1 MRICDIIK
9 PNIPCRLEHPI
20 VGEVYWGIKDGC
32 WGLYFAKGYD
42 AHKFLVADDAVMMSD
57 EWKQTNRL
65 SSEDLARLI
74 ADALIPKFFMK
85 EWYAQAVEIITEK
98 IEARKAMGDY

>member
-9 PNIPCRLEHPI
+9 PNIPCRLEHPT

-32 WGLYFAKGYD
+32 WGLYFAKGHD
-42 AHKFLVADDAVMMSD
+42 AHKFLVADDAVLMSD
-57 EWKQTNRL
+57 EWKQINRL
-65 SSEDLARLI
+65 SSDHLAALI
-74 ADALIPKFFMK
+74 VDALIPKCLMK
-85 EWYAQAVEIITEK
+85 DSYNLAVEIATEE

>member
-9 PNIPCRLEHPI
+9 PDIPCRLEHPI

-42 AHKFLVADDAVMMSD
+42 AHKFLVADDAVLMSD
-57 EWKQTNRL
+57 EWRQTNKL
-65 SSEDLARLI
+65 STDDLAGLL
-74 ADALIPKFFMK
+74 ADALIPKCLKKKDFK
-85 EWYAQAVEIITEK
+85 LAVEILTEE
-98 IEARKAMGDY
+98 IDVRKAMGDL